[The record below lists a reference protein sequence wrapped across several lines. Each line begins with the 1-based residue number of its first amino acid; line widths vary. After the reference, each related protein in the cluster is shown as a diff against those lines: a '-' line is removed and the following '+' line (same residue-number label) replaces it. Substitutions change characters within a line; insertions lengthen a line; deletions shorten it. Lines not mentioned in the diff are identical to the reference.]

1 MKERILEY
9 EGDYNKF
16 NPINNGKISV
26 SDIPIEY
33 INRDGNILILNTRSS
48 QALTQAGVPRNEW
61 IAIDRTGEPLFESL
75 LDGQLSR
82 NKLTSEGIAVVR
94 KSGGK

>member
-1 MKERILEY
+1 MKVVFL
-9 EGDYNKF
+9 
-16 NPINNGKISV
+16 
-26 SDIPIEY
+26 DIDGGFQLEY

-48 QALTQAGVPRNEW
+48 QALTQAGIPRSQW
-61 IAIDRTGEPLFESL
+61 CAIDRTGDELFESL

-94 KSGGK
+94 QSGGGK